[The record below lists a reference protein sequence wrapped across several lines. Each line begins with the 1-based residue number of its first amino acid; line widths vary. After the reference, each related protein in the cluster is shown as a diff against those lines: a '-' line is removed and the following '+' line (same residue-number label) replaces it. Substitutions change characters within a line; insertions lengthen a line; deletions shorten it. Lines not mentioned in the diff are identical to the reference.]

1 MKISDILVNHLLKHK
16 TLALPGLG
24 TFTLN
29 ESVYVLPDD
38 DKKFILPPGAISFQL
53 NKNTPEDPE
62 LIAEIASITG
72 KIKPL
77 ASSDLESVIIQGK
90 QLLNISKPFT
100 IEGLGTLQKNH
111 RNEVEFIPLKDE
123 QQRVDSDRRL
133 EEPGEAIHF
142 GENYLKPETKS
153 GGNSRLFAIALM
165 LVVGLGIIGW
175 VGYFFYKRITLSES
189 TTVNTQKEPLTIP
202 DTVAIAPVRTTDSV
216 NLAVKDSLARAANKT
231 ANNATD
237 TENFIVILENSKK
250 ERALKRYADLR
261 EWGHK
266 VKMDTQDSVNFRIY
280 FPIKAP
286 LADSS
291 RYRDSLSNFFGKK
304 VWIEKQ

>member
-38 DKKFILPPGAISFQL
+38 DKKFILPPGAISFKL
-53 NKNTPEDPE
+53 NKNTPEDPD

-77 ASSDLESVIIQGK
+77 ASSDLESVVLQGN

-100 IEGLGTLQKNH
+100 IDGLGTLQKNH

-142 GENYLKPETKS
+142 GENYLKPEKS
-153 GGNSRLFAIALM
+153 SEGKSRILTIALI
-165 LVVGLGIIGW
+165 LIIGLGIIGW
-175 VGYFFYKRITLSES
+175 VGYYFYNRITVSENTS
-189 TTVNTQKEPLTIP
+189 INTQSQAVATL
-202 DTVAIAPVRTTDSV
+202 DTVAVAPVQLSDSSLLAPKDSV
-216 NLAVKDSLARAANKT
+216 VRAANLT
-231 ANNATD
+231 GNYSAD
-237 TENFIVILENSKK
+237 TSFIVIVENAKK

-266 VKMDTQDSVNFRIY
+266 VKMDTRDSVNFRIY

-286 LADSS
+286 LSDSA